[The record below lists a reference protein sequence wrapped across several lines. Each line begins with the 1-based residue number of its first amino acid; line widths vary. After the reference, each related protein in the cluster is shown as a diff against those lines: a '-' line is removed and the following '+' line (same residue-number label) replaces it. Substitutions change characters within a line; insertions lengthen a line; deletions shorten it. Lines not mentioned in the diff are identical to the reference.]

1 MAPRQ
6 IRAKPQSKA
15 GKSRTSKS
23 SAAKTAELQTQT
35 SLEEARHSQ
44 LCQLLEH
51 TLHRHC
57 DDYLRQ
63 LATTAVQVRT
73 VADIAT
79 MQAQLLQWQNIQ
91 PKNHE
96 VKKPAESIS
105 GLPPQ
110 LGRLLKQLYG
120 N

>member
-1 MAPRQ
+1 M
-6 IRAKPQSKA
+6 
-15 GKSRTSKS
+15 
-23 SAAKTAELQTQT
+23 
-35 SLEEARHSQ
+35 EEARHNR

-51 TLHRHC
+51 TLHSHC

-63 LATTAVQVRT
+63 LATTAVHVKT
-73 VADIAT
+73 VAEIAT